1 MKRSEPVDRFE
12 LPMRAG
18 QLRDSSWMVLL
29 VLAIAEFAVLLDITI
44 VNVALPHI
52 AVGLK
57 FAESNLQW
65 VISAYTLMFGGFLLL
80 GGRIADLFGRRRL
93 FVIGLVLFGAASLG
107 GGLASTADTL
117 IATRMLQG
125 LGAALL
131 TPAALSIVTV
141 TFPHGR
147 DRNIAMGIWGGL
159 AGLGGTLGVVAGG
172 LLVNYLSWRWVF
184 FVNVP
189 IVALT
194 LFLTPIF
201 IHESRKNSV
210 DGGRRR
216 FDVLGAILGTGGLL
230 ALVYGIVRAQ
240 PLGWGSTEVIL
251 MLIAGAVA
259 LGLFVVVE
267 SRSAAP
273 LVPLGLFRSR
283 GFTTAI
289 SVLGLNGAAFL
300 AMFFLTALF
309 LQEVRGDSALK
320 AGIQFLPMGIAAVV
334 MAVLASQL
342 VTRIGTRPV
351 QFGGVIASVA
361 GLGLLSQAGANGSYV
376 FTILPGLVLFGAGII
391 GTGVAAQIVALMD
404 IEHHHA
410 GSASGVINAFYQV
423 GGALGLAVVA
433 TLSASRVMS
442 ALLHGVAR
450 SQALVDGYS
459 RGLVVAV
466 GFSVISLVLTFAS
479 PRRRPTTEQVR
490 EVL

>member
-1 MKRSEPVDRFE
+1 MERNEQVERHRSPKKDRKFRGN
-12 LPMRAG
+12 P
-18 QLRDSSWMVLL
+18 WMVLL

-80 GGRIADLFGRRRL
+80 GGRVADLFGRRRL
-93 FVIGLVLFGAASLG
+93 FAIGILLFGAASLG

-117 IATRMLQG
+117 IAMRVLQG
-125 LGAALL
+125 LGAAFL

-147 DRNIAMGIWGGL
+147 DRNIAMGVWGGL

-201 IHESRKNSV
+201 IHESRISRV
-210 DGGRRR
+210 EGGKAR

-230 ALVYGIVRAQ
+230 AVIYGIVRAQ

-251 MLIAGAVA
+251 MLIVGTLA
-259 LGLFVVVE
+259 LILFVVVE
-267 SRSAAP
+267 ARSTAP

-283 GFTTAI
+283 GFATAI

-300 AMFFLTALF
+300 AMFFLTAIF

-342 VTRIGTRPV
+342 VTRVGTRPV

-361 GLGLLSQAGANGSYV
+361 GLALLSQASSNGSYV
-376 FTILPGLVLFGAGII
+376 FSILPGLVLFGVGII
-391 GTGVAAQIVALMD
+391 GTGVSAQIVALMD

-433 TLSASRVMS
+433 TLSASRVTS
-442 ALLHGVAR
+442 ALLSGV
-450 SQALVDGYS
+450 SHPQALVDGYS
-459 RGLVVAV
+459 QGLVVAA
-466 GFSVISLVLTFAS
+466 GFALTSLILTFIS
-479 PRRRPTTEQVR
+479 PRRRPTAEQVR
-490 EVL
+490 EAL